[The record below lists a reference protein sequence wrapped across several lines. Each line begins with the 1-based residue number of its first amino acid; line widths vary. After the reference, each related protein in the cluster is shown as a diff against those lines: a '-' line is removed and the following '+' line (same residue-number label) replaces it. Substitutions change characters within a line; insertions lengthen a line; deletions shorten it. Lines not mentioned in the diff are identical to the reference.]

1 MTDNNNIIDRIED
14 VITSVY
20 RTRTVRPWDDGAG
33 RAERFERMFRERLAN
48 WPLRNHTDYKH
59 GGSTVIIFL
68 LHPGHYIGV
77 PTRDGIEI
85 LIKKLGGK
93 CYQAIL
99 EISHLGSF
107 ARIRFTLETL
117 NRSSGKFTYDEL
129 NKPIRAKDK
138 DFLKSI
144 MMLLDEECIEVLPD
158 EILQLPVSDV
168 ELDVTNPGKATVY
181 HCLFDEE

>member
-1 MTDNNNIIDRIED
+1 M
-14 VITSVY
+14 Y
-20 RTRTVRPWDDGAG
+20 RKRTFRPWDDGVG
-33 RAERFERMFRERLAN
+33 RAERFERMFRERLAT
-48 WPLRNHTDYKH
+48 WPFRNHTDFKH
-59 GGSTVIIFL
+59 GTSTVIIFL

-85 LIKKLGGK
+85 LIKKLGGM
-93 CYQAIL
+93 CYQAIV
-99 EISHLGSF
+99 EISHLGPF
-107 ARIRFTLETL
+107 GRIRFTRETL
-117 NRSSGKFTYDEL
+117 SRSTGKFTYDEL
-129 NKPIRAKDK
+129 NKPIRVKDK

-144 MMLLDEECIEVLPD
+144 MLLLDEERIEVLPD